1 MVAFLKAGVV
11 VVAVDMVA
19 ARRGLVRLNLNF
31 EIEEVFS
38 VEVVSGRTEV
48 LE

>member
-1 MVAFLKAGVV
+1 MVAFLKAGVAA
-11 VVAVDMVA
+11 VAVDMVA
-19 ARRGLVRLNLNF
+19 ARGLVRLNLNF

>member
-1 MVAFLKAGVV
+1 VKGDIAGVAA
-11 VVAVDMVA
+11 VAVDMVA

-31 EIEEVFS
+31 KIEEVFS